1 MKLAFDHPD
10 PNLQA
15 PWRYAQFGLLILPFS
30 PSLGGFSIGLAALL
44 TWLREYRTIIHRPLN
59 WGFAGLSVLLVIS
72 SIFAYDKT
80 QAFLGLFNLLPY
92 FLFFAGFS
100 TLIQTP
106 AQLRHIA
113 WILVISSVP
122 VVIMGFGQMFW
133 GWHLDIQILWILLD
147 IAIAPG
153 GEPPGR
159 MAAIFMHANIFAAYQ
174 AIAFTLGLGL
184 WLEQWRLKIRKPR
197 RFLFY
202 AVCKFLSDLTPN
214 PFPCREGEQESK
226 PLSVSGRGLERGF
239 KNKSHIALLLFLT
252 LSIITNFVALILTD
266 SRNGW
271 AMAMVA
277 CLAYAMYQGWR
288 IIVGS
293 VVGVVTTVLLAAFA
307 PSPVA
312 PIFRRF
318 VPAYFWGR
326 LNDQMYPDRPVAM
339 MRKTQWEFAWSLTQ
353 QQPWTGWGLRS
364 FSALYKAKMQIDL
377 GHPHNLFLMLCA
389 ETGLPSALLFYGL
402 VSWILIAGFQ
412 LLRTLKNI
420 AQTDKLIFFSYLVVT
435 IEWVLFNTVDVTLFD
450 FRLNTFSWVLLSV
463 LCGGVYH
470 FQQHQKLNLS

>member
-1 MKLAFDHPD
+1 LKLAFDHPD

-15 PWRYAQFGLLILPFS
+15 PWRYAQIGLLILPFS

-59 WGFAGLSVLLVIS
+59 WGFACLSVLLIIS

-133 GWHLDIQILWILLD
+133 GWNLNIQILWILLD

-184 WLEQWRLKIRKPR
+184 WLEQWRLKMRKPR
-197 RFLFY
+197 RF
-202 AVCKFLSDLTPN
+202 
-214 PFPCREGEQESK
+214 
-226 PLSVSGRGLERGF
+226 
-239 KNKSHIALLLFLT
+239 LLLFLT

-312 PIFRRF
+312 QIFRRV

-402 VSWILIAGFQ
+402 VSWILITGFQ
-412 LLRTLKNI
+412 LLRTLKDI

-470 FQQHQKLNLS
+470 FQQHQKLN